1 MKKYRTTPLSDELD
15 DFDYRQSITSI
26 DVPVFFISG
35 EYDYNCPWELVRE
48 YCDVIDAPQKGFY
61 KISGAA
67 HSPLW
72 ESPEE
77 TEKALIEIKEMTL
90 NG

>member
-35 EYDYNCPWELVRE
+35 EYDYNCPWKLVRE
-48 YCDVIDAPQKGFY
+48 YCDVINAPQKDSIRSAELHTVLCGRIL
-61 KISGAA
+61 KRQRK
-67 HSPLW
+67 H
-72 ESPEE
+72 
-77 TEKALIEIKEMTL
+77 
-90 NG
+90 